1 MEIKLKF
8 ENTTTRLAGNPY
20 GKEIYD
26 SQVKGK
32 YEDFS
37 EPLIIVFPDNI
48 TKVASSFVQGFFSDL
63 VEKIG
68 FSSVED
74 RVDILSENPNITK
87 KNVMGKLF
95 EGTTN

>member
-1 MEIKLKF
+1 MNYTLKLDK
-8 ENTTTRLAGNPY
+8 TLSALAGY
-20 GKEIYD
+20 KYD
-26 SQVKGK
+26 QQIFREQVKPNISD
-32 YEDFS
+32 YSTDLNIE
-37 EPLIIVFPDNI
+37 FPKNI
-48 TKVASSFVQGFFSDL
+48 EYLASSFVQGFFSDL

>member
-48 TKVASSFVQGFFSDL
+48 TKVASSFVQGFFTFLVSEIGYSGVFEKVTIKSSSDDISQ
-63 VEKIG
+63 KIM
-68 FSSVED
+68 E
-74 RVDILSENPNITK
+74 RIR
-87 KNVMGKLF
+87 
-95 EGTTN
+95 